1 MAELP
6 EGTQMR
12 RDETG
17 VVRSVL
23 LPRQRR
29 HRGSESGLRA
39 SGPRHGRYRRKS
51 NCERWRFVPINTIW
65 RSAVVSPFTSA

>member
-29 HRGSESGLRA
+29 HRGSARFRA
-39 SGPRHGRYRRKS
+39 KARALQK
-51 NCERWRFVPINTIW
+51 EIKL
-65 RSAVVSPFTSA
+65 